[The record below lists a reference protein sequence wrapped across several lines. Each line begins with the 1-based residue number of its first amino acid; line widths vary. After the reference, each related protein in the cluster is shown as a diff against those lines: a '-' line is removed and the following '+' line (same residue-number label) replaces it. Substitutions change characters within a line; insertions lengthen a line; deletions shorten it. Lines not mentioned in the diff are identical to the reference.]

1 MSRERLEEIK
11 KHRNEADNSTD
22 EYEFEKINFYNLHV
36 DWLIEQ
42 AERVQELEGTVRHAM
57 KAIDNTEAVRV
68 KLINAEQ
75 QNKRYRKALEFYAD
89 EETYETK
96 FATDTDEIYDP
107 FTLIEL
113 DEGKKARKALE
124 GEE

>member
-1 MSRERLEEIK
+1 MEMSDKERLENLNPTIV
-11 KHRNEADNSTD
+11 DNQGNVTLKGED
-22 EYEFEKINFYNLHV
+22 YHWLMEQEERIEELELEKDGWKYTAQSYYMKI
-36 DWLIEQ
+36 
-42 AERVQELEGTVRHAM
+42 QELRE
-57 KAIDNTEAVRV
+57 
-68 KLINAEQ
+68 
-75 QNKRYRKALEFYAD
+75 QNKRYREALEFYAD

-96 FATDTDEIYDP
+96 FATDTDEIFDP

>member
-1 MSRERLEEIK
+1 MSKERLEEIK

-42 AERVQELEGTVRHAM
+42 AERVQELERQTSRYKERIIQCALR
-57 KAIDNTEAVRV
+57 KN
-68 KLINAEQ
+68 Q
-75 QNKRYRKALEFYAD
+75 QKQ
-89 EETYETK
+89 
-96 FATDTDEIYDP
+96 
-107 FTLIEL
+107 TLS
-113 DEGKKARKALE
+113 RNNRALE